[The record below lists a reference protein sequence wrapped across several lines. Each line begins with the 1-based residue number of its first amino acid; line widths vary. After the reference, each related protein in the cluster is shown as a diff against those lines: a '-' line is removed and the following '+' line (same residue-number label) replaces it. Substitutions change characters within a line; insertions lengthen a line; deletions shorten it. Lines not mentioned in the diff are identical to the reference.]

1 MLKCPIDI
9 NHRAFFMAEKL
20 TDKQEMFCKE
30 YLIDLNATQAAI
42 RAGYSEKSAY
52 SIGQENLNKPEIQNK
67 IQSLKSER
75 EKRLVIDAD
84 WVLKRAVEINN
95 RCMQHEPVIV
105 AGEHLQDENG
115 NNVYKFDSSGANKS
129 LELIGKHVNIQAW
142 KEKQEITL
150 GGTVTPWDS
159 INAGVTGSK

>member
-1 MLKCPIDI
+1 
-9 NHRAFFMAEKL
+9 MAEL

-42 RAGYSEKSAY
+42 RAGYSEKTANEQGSRLLANVN
-52 SIGQENLNKPEIQNK
+52 IQERVTE
-67 IQSLKSER
+67 LKTDR

-84 WVLKRAVEINN
+84 WVLSRAVEINN

-105 AGEHLQDENG
+105 SGEQLQDENG
-115 NNVYKFDSSGANKS
+115 NNIYKFDSSGANKS

-142 KEKQEITL
+142 SDKVEIKGELKVKKTL
-150 GGTVTPWDS
+150 ADRLTG
-159 INAGVTGSK
+159 GSKR